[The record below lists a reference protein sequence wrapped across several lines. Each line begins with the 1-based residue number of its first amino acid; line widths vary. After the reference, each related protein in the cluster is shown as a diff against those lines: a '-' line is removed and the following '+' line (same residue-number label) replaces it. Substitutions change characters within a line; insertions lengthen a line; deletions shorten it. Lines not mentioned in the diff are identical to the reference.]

1 MNEEEFLKLKL
12 KELRL
17 QESLLKMDK
26 SRKEELIFLQEKI
39 KKIRKEYAK
48 ISIEKMKNE
57 EEGKKI
63 C

>member
-26 SRKEELIFLQEKI
+26 SRKEELIFLQEEI